1 MWENSEVSQSERWGC
16 SEVRICEKGGEG
28 PQENCKVRTM
38 GE

>member
-16 SEVRICEKGGEG
+16 SEVRICEKGGE
-28 PQENCKVRTM
+28 E

>member
-28 PQENCKVRTM
+28 GSKIAR
-38 GE
+38 